1 MVEMRIL
8 VLGNGFDCAH
18 KLPTEYIHFLNFCNC
33 FLAYAEA
40 VEKDANNGIMW
51 DEAEK
56 VVNNLE
62 DEKMAELFK
71 ELYENDCEEY
81 NILLKCLK
89 DNAWYKYFWKLDEQ
103 LNGWVGFED
112 EIRKVVSSFEKCNMT
127 SRTSGALIELSADAH
142 EVCDKMEIKTMPLGM
157 GQYAQC
163 VRLDDLEKKLEDMLE
178 RFISAFEIYINI
190 HVNRL
195 EVSKHNDIERIEPDV
210 VLSFNYTKT
219 FERIYDK
226 AYLKAS
232 SNKYT
237 KRYQYSYIHGQAQEN
252 VTDTQNHIVLG
263 IEETSETDTSSVN
276 FIGLKKYYQRI
287 IKRAGVVVSA
297 EDNEK
302 RLGAVIHKSWLSDIN
317 DSEDQNE
324 VIIYGH
330 SCSTADKDILREL
343 MTASKIKTTIYCYD
357 NKAFRQ
363 IVVNL
368 VKILGKNVLLE
379 YLYCKDPKITFRFIN

>member
-8 VLGNGFDCAH
+8 VLVNGFDCAH

-163 VRLDDLEKKLEDMLE
+163 VRLDDLEKTGGY
-178 RFISAFEIYINI
+178 A
-190 HVNRL
+190 
-195 EVSKHNDIERIEPDV
+195 
-210 VLSFNYTKT
+210 
-219 FERIYDK
+219 
-226 AYLKAS
+226 
-232 SNKYT
+232 
-237 KRYQYSYIHGQAQEN
+237 
-252 VTDTQNHIVLG
+252 
-263 IEETSETDTSSVN
+263 
-276 FIGLKKYYQRI
+276 
-287 IKRAGVVVSA
+287 
-297 EDNEK
+297 
-302 RLGAVIHKSWLSDIN
+302 
-317 DSEDQNE
+317 
-324 VIIYGH
+324 
-330 SCSTADKDILREL
+330 
-343 MTASKIKTTIYCYD
+343 
-357 NKAFRQ
+357 
-363 IVVNL
+363 
-368 VKILGKNVLLE
+368 
-379 YLYCKDPKITFRFIN
+379 